1 MLKIIFNKIN
11 QRQYHVQCHI
21 DVAPK
26 FTHQNPIL
34 THNAPPALIKN
45 LT

>member
-1 MLKIIFNKIN
+1 MLKIIFNEIN
-11 QRQYHVQCHI
+11 QRQYHTQNHI

-26 FTHQNPIL
+26 FTRQNPIL
-34 THNAPPALIKN
+34 MRNAPPALIQI